1 MMSKEKKSDNKKKK
15 TFELDIT
22 YFEEM
27 QDVIFE
33 YFYLCNEL
41 LGRSDM
47 DIKKIWFNIDSNKIR
62 VEAVESEE
70 DSEESTEPDFEWV

>member
-1 MMSKEKKSDNKKKK
+1 MSKEKNSDDKKKK

-22 YFEEM
+22 HFEEM
-27 QDVIFE
+27 REVIFE

-41 LGRSDM
+41 LGRSDL
-47 DIKKIWFNIDSNKIR
+47 DIKKIWFNIDTNKVQ
-62 VEAVESEE
+62 VETIITED